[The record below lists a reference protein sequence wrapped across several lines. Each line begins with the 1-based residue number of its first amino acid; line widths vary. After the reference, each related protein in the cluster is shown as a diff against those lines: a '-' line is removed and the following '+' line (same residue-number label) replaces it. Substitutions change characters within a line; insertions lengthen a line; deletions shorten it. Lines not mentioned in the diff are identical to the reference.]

1 MKNFIIIFAATLL
14 IMSCQK
20 QAEKSNFHAIDPK
33 NMDTTISPGSDF
45 YKYANGNWMKNNPI
59 PDEYSRWGAF
69 NVLAEENNNRLK
81 LIVEEAAKAN
91 NPKKYSAEQQIGDFY
106 KSGMDSTTLNKLG
119 IQPIQPILDKIS
131 NINSIQDLQYVIA
144 YLHTYGIYPVFNIF
158 SNPDEKNSS
167 MVITQ
172 LYQGG
177 LGLGNRDYYTLQ
189 DAHSK
194 DLRQKYVQF
203 IENMFNHTKNEL
215 DKNNEN
221 SKIVMDIETKIANM
235 SMTLLEQRDPNKIY
249 NKMLLQDL
257 QKLTP
262 NFDWTLYF
270 SQIGLNN
277 PGEINVGQP
286 EFFKGFNKLIK
297 EIPLNNWKEYLRW
310 NVINTMAEYLSDD
323 FVNENFNFYGKT
335 FAGKVKNL
343 PRWKRVLESVNGSIG
358 EALGQLYVKK
368 YFTPEAKQKIKEL
381 IENMRS
387 AFNDRITNLD
397 WMSEPTKQKA
407 KEKLAAINVKVGY
420 PDKWR
425 DYSKLDIIADN
436 YVQNVLNANKF
447 NFAYTISKIGKP
459 VDRTEWGMTPQTVN
473 AYYNPNMNE
482 IVFPAAI
489 LQYPFFS
496 TESDDAVNYGGIG
509 AVICHEMTHGFDD
522 QGRQYTKDGNLQDWW
537 TPEDAKKFQEKT
549 KILVE
554 QFNNYVE
561 LDSLYINGELT
572 LGENIADLGGLTI
585 AYDGLQKALKKN
597 PQPDKIDGFTAD
609 QRFCLSWAQVWRQ
622 NIRPEELMKR
632 LHDDVHSPADARVNC
647 ALPNLDAFYSA
658 FGIKENDKL
667 YRPKDKRARIW

>member
-131 NINSIQDLQYVIA
+131 NINSIQDLQNVIS

-203 IENMFNHTKNEL
+203 IENMFNLTKNEL

-343 PRWKRVLESVNGSIG
+343 PRWKRVLETVNGSIG

-561 LDSLYINGELT
+561 LDSLHINGELT

-597 PQPDKIDGFTAD
+597 PQHDKIDGLTAD

-622 NIRPEELMKR
+622 NMRPEELMKR

>member
-1 MKNFIIIFAATLL
+1 MKYFIIFFAALLL

-20 QAEKSNFHAIDPK
+20 QSENSNFHAIDPK
-33 NMDTTISPGSDF
+33 NMDTTVSPGSNF
-45 YKYANGNWMKNNPI
+45 FLYANGNWLKNNPI

-69 NVLAEENNNRLK
+69 NVLAEENNERLK
-81 LIVEEAAKAN
+81 QIVEEAAKVT
-91 NPKKYSAEQQIGDFY
+91 NPKKFTPEQQIGDFY
-106 KSGMDSTTLNKLG
+106 KSGMDSVKLNELG
-119 IQPIQPILDKIS
+119 IKPIQPILDKINAIS
-131 NINSIQDLQYVIA
+131 STKDLQNVIA

-158 SNPDEKNSS
+158 SNPDEKNST

-177 LGLGNRDYYTLQ
+177 LGLGNKDYYTLQ
-189 DAHSK
+189 DTHSK
-194 DLRQKYVQF
+194 ELREKYVKF
-203 IENMFNHTKNEL
+203 IENMFNL
-215 DKNNEN
+215 ANNEIDGN
-221 SKIVMDIETKIANM
+221 VEKSKIVMDIESKIANM

-249 NKMLLQDL
+249 NKMTLDNL

-262 NFDWTLYF
+262 NFDWKAYF
-270 SQIGLNN
+270 TQIGLSN
-277 PGEINVGQP
+277 PGDINVGQP
-286 EFFKGFNKLIK
+286 EFFKGFDKLIK
-297 EIPLNNWKEYLRW
+297 DIPLNNWKEYLRW
-310 NVINTMAEYLSDD
+310 NVINSMAEYLSDD
-323 FVNENFNFYGKT
+323 FANTNFDFYGKT

-343 PRWKRVLESVNGSIG
+343 PRWKRVLETVNSNIG

-368 YFTPEAKQKIKEL
+368 YFTAEAKQKITEL
-381 IENMRS
+381 IENMRA

-425 DYSKLDIIADN
+425 DYSKLDISADN
-436 YVQNVLNANKF
+436 FVQNVLNANKY
-447 NFAYTISKIGKP
+447 NFDYVISKIGKP
-459 VDRTEWGMTPQTVN
+459 VDKTEWGMTPQTVN

-537 TPEDAKKFQEKT
+537 TPEDAEKFKEKT
-549 KILVE
+549 KLLVE

-561 LDSLYINGELT
+561 LDSLHINGELT

-585 AYDGLQKALKKN
+585 AYDGLQRALKKN
-597 PQPDKIDGFTAD
+597 PQPEKIDGFTAD

-658 FGIKENDKL
+658 FGIKEGDKL
-667 YRPKDKRARIW
+667 YRPKSQRAKIW